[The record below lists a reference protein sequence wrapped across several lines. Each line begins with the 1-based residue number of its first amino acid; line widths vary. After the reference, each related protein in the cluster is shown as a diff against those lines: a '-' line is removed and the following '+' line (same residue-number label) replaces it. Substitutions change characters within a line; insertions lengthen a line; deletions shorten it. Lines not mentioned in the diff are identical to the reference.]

1 MIGTPAAAWLVIL
14 IGALVGVLVGLSGTS
29 GAFIIPTLV
38 YVFGLTQM
46 RAQGTSLFIA
56 LIPIWIAPLWS
67 YARAGNVNWRL
78 GATLAVGL
86 AVGSLIW
93 GRLAQQLP
101 QTVLRR
107 GFAMVLLLVAV
118 RMFLQR

>member
-1 MIGTPAAAWLVIL
+1 MIPHPATWLV
-14 IGALVGVLVGLSGTS
+14 VLVGAAVGILVGLTGTS

-38 YVFGLTQM
+38 YVFGLTQL

-56 LIPIWIAPLWS
+56 LIPLWIAPLWS

-86 AVGSLIW
+86 AIGAFVG
-93 GRLAQQLP
+93 GRFAQQLP
-101 QTVLRR
+101 QAVLRR
-107 GFAMVLLLVAV
+107 GFAIVLLIMAV
-118 RMFLQR
+118 RMFVQR

>member
-1 MIGTPAAAWLVIL
+1 MIPHPATWLV
-14 IGALVGVLVGLSGTS
+14 VLVGAAVGILVGLTGTS

-38 YVFGLTQM
+38 YVFGLTQL

-56 LIPIWIAPLWS
+56 LIPLWIAPLWS

-86 AVGSLIW
+86 AIGAFVG
-93 GRLAQQLP
+93 GRFAQQLP
-101 QTVLRR
+101 QAVLRR
-107 GFAMVLLLVAV
+107 GFAVVLLIMAV
-118 RMFLQR
+118 RMFVQR

>member
-1 MIGTPAAAWLVIL
+1 MISHPAAWFVVLT
-14 IGALVGVLVGLSGTS
+14 GALVGVLVGLTGTS

-86 AVGSLIW
+86 AIGSFTG
-93 GRLAQQLP
+93 GRLAQQVP
-101 QTVLRR
+101 QATLRR
-107 GFAMVLLLVAV
+107 GFSVVLLIVAV

>member
-1 MIGTPAAAWLVIL
+1 MILNPATWLVIL
-14 IGALVGVLVGLSGTS
+14 IGTLAGVLVGLSGTS
-29 GAFIIPTLV
+29 GAFIIPVLV
-38 YVFGLTQM
+38 YVFGLTQL

-56 LIPIWIAPLWS
+56 LIPLWIAPLWS

-78 GATLAVGL
+78 GATLAIGL
-86 AVGSLIW
+86 AIGSFAG

-101 QTVLRR
+101 QALLRR
-107 GFAMVLLLVAV
+107 GFACVLLLVAA

>member
-1 MIGTPAAAWLVIL
+1 MIPHPAAWLVVVT
-14 IGALVGVLVGLSGTS
+14 GALVGVLVGLSGTS
-29 GAFIIPTLV
+29 GAFIIPMLV
-38 YVFGLTQM
+38 YVFGLTQL

-67 YARAGNVNWRL
+67 YARSGNVNWKM
-78 GATLAVGL
+78 GALLAVGL
-86 AVGSLIW
+86 AFGSFFG

-101 QTVLRR
+101 QVVLRR
-107 GFAMVLLLVAV
+107 GFALVLLLVAA

>member
-1 MIGTPAAAWLVIL
+1 MPHPAAWIVVL

-38 YVFGLTQM
+38 YVFGLTQL

-56 LIPIWIAPLWS
+56 LIPLWIAPLWS

-78 GATLAVGL
+78 GAMLAVGL
-86 AVGSLIW
+86 AIGSFFG
-93 GRLAQQLP
+93 GRIAQQLP
-101 QTVLRR
+101 QVALRR
-107 GFAMVLLLVAV
+107 GFAAVLLIVAA

>member
-1 MIGTPAAAWLVIL
+1 MIPHPALWLVVL
-14 IGALVGVLVGLSGTS
+14 TGALVGVLVGLTGTS

-38 YVFGLTQM
+38 YVFGLSQL

-56 LIPIWIAPLWS
+56 LIPLWIAPLWS

-86 AVGSLIW
+86 ALGAFVG
-93 GRLAQQLP
+93 GRFAQQLP
-101 QTVLRR
+101 QTLLRR
-107 GFAMVLLLVAV
+107 GFAVVLLIMAV
-118 RMFLQR
+118 RMFVQR